1 MTRKLIA
8 LLALLS
14 GLAALSGPAVASH
27 LAPTSSCDAKISAV
41 SDRGASDEELEE
53 KRQAKTLVKSAK
65 GRERRYRAPAPKRL
79 QAPLLMGVERA
90 HE

>member
-14 GLAALSGPAVASH
+14 GLAALSGPAVASQ
-27 LAPTSSCDAKISAV
+27 LAPTSTCDAKVSTV
-41 SDRGASDEELEE
+41 SDREASSEQLEE
-53 KRQAKTLVKSAK
+53 KRQGKILKKSAK
-65 GRERRYRAPAPKRL
+65 GRERQYRSPAPKRL